1 MKFPE
6 KVAIGLII
14 AVVLFPPW
22 RITLAQGIYMTQW
35 AFIGTGPD
43 EAVVSIDVMLLMVEL
58 GIVGAVYF
66 LLSRA
71 QGK

>member
-22 RITLAQGIYMTQW
+22 SEPMGQGYTRTTW
-35 AFIGTGPD
+35 DFIWDGFG
-43 EAVVSIDVMLLMVEL
+43 SIDVLLLLVEL

-71 QGK
+71 QSK